1 MAKRDEANTVPNACA
16 DAVTS
21 KQPLKSYV
29 PSQCEVRSMSFQMQ
43 PKIQSIMVSRAIGS
57 FHYRSPYPE
66 INAYLVVLAE
76 SRRPKRYPK
85 PPTTSCCC
93 VLHVCNAQ
101 RHPCTASRDSA
112 TLHVGTC
119 VRCRAFAS
127 IALSEPVQRLL
138 RAPLIEAT

>member
-29 PSQCEVRSMSFQMQ
+29 PSMSFQMQ
-43 PKIQSIMVSRAIGS
+43 PKIQSIMVSKAIGI

-76 SRRPKRYPK
+76 SRRLSNAIRSLRRHPAAVGSMFAMPKGTRALPRGI
-85 PPTTSCCC
+85 
-93 VLHVCNAQ
+93 Q
-101 RHPCTASRDSA
+101 RHCMSVPA
-112 TLHVGTC
+112 
-119 VRCRAFAS
+119 
-127 IALSEPVQRLL
+127 
-138 RAPLIEAT
+138 

>member
-43 PKIQSIMVSRAIGS
+43 PKIQSIMVSKAIGI

-76 SRRPKRYPK
+76 SRRLSNAIRSLRRHPAAVGSMFAMPKGTRALPRGI
-85 PPTTSCCC
+85 
-93 VLHVCNAQ
+93 Q
-101 RHPCTASRDSA
+101 RHCMSVPA
-112 TLHVGTC
+112 
-119 VRCRAFAS
+119 
-127 IALSEPVQRLL
+127 
-138 RAPLIEAT
+138 